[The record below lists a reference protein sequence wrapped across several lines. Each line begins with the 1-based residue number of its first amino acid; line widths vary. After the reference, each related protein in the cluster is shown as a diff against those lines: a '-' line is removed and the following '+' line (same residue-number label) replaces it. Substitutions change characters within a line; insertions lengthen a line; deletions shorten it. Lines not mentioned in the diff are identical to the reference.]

1 MRRLAIVVG
10 TFFGAGFFS
19 VGPGTAGSIATVA
32 LYLLCRPALAG
43 WWLIAFAAVIYG
55 PAVWAAGECEKIYGR
70 TDPGCVVI
78 DEVIG
83 QAVTLS
89 VIPVA
94 GRGFGD
100 WKMWLAGLIIFRG
113 FDIVKPFPIRRLERL
128 PRGWGIVTDD
138 ALAGVYGAALLY
150 AALKLGL
157 R

>member
-1 MRRLAIVVG
+1 MRRLAIVIG
-10 TFFGAGFFS
+10 TFFGAGFFP
-19 VGPGTAGSIATVA
+19 VGPGTAGSIAMVA
-32 LYLLCRPALAG
+32 LYLLCRPALSG
-43 WWLIAFAAVIYG
+43 WWLIAFAAAIYG
-55 PAVWAAGECEKIYGR
+55 PAVWAAGECERIYQR

-89 VIPVA
+89 VIPAA

-128 PRGWGIVTDD
+128 PGGWGIVTDD

-150 AALKLGL
+150 AALRLGL